1 MFYEGQVNLKSFA
14 CRLALRM
21 IGSRPMANA
30 TNRQL
35 TLNSFGAPSEVV
47 KPHSGTV
54 PKPSVGEV
62 LVQTQ
67 YAPINPADLNV
78 LEGRYGKLPTLPAVV
93 GNEGSG
99 QIVAVGS
106 DVNDLAP
113 GDLVIYLHRSDCWQ
127 DYVLATP
134 SQLLRLPADL
144 DAKAASMLKINPS
157 TAWLL
162 LHQSVDLK
170 PGDWIVQNAS
180 NSGVGQAVISIAKA
194 MGWRTA
200 NFVRREELVAP
211 LTAIGADLVVLD
223 DDEGKAAALESI
235 GDSPVP
241 LALNAVGGESALRIM
256 SMLSDHGTHVT
267 YGAMGRRPLK
277 IPNSFLI
284 FKGLEVRGLWVTR
297 WLQAAP
303 RAEIEAVYCE
313 LAQLMSAGKLPQPI
327 EATYAPEDIAAALEK
342 AAEPQ
347 RSGKVL
353 LDFQSGASEGK

>member
-1 MFYEGQVNLKSFA
+1 MGV
-14 CRLALRM
+14 
-21 IGSRPMANA
+21 IGSRPMAIA

-35 TLNSFGAPSEVV
+35 TVTSFGIPSEVIQAV
-47 KPHSGTV
+47 RSTV
-54 PKPSVGEV
+54 PEPGVGEV
-62 LVQTQ
+62 LVRTQ

-78 LEGRYGKLPTLPAVV
+78 LEGRYGKLPELPAVV

-99 QIVAVGS
+99 QVVSVGP
-106 DVNDLAP
+106 DVEGLAP

-134 SQLLRLPADL
+134 SQLLRLPAGL

-162 LHQSVDLK
+162 LHQFADLN
-170 PGDWIVQNAS
+170 PGDWIIQNAS
-180 NSGVGQAVISIAKA
+180 NSGVGQAVIAIAKA
-194 MGWRTA
+194 KGWRTA
-200 NFVRREELVAP
+200 NFVRREELIAP
-211 LTAIGADLVVLD
+211 LSAIGADLVVLD
-223 DDEGKAAALESI
+223 DDDGKASALESI
-235 GDSPVP
+235 DDSPVRH
-241 LALNAVGGESALRIM
+241 AHNAVGGESALRIM

-284 FKGLEVRGLWVTR
+284 FKNLEVRGLWVTR
-297 WLQAAP
+297 WLESAP
-303 RAEIEAVYCE
+303 RSEIETVYRE
-313 LAQLMSAGKLPQPI
+313 LAKLMIAGKLPQPV
-327 EATYAPEDIAAALEK
+327 ETTFEPEKIAAAVEK

-353 LDFQSGASEGK
+353 LDFQAAASDGN